1 MIVVIPGGLL
11 RRGIVIAVIP
21 MFFAGIIS
29 IFKAANF
36 PVDVSFISMFKKIL
50 VRMSLKPVVDE
61 LT

>member
-29 IFKAANF
+29 IFKSCKL
-36 PVDVSFISMFKKIL
+36 PVDVSFISMFKNPRSD
-50 VRMSLKPVVDE
+50 VAQTSC
-61 LT
+61 